1 MKKTRQAKIL
11 ELISKN
17 IIDTQE
23 GLQEAL
29 EAEGFNVA
37 QATVSR
43 DIKELRIVKMLDSKG
58 VCRYATNT
66 AKTVNSTA
74 NVKYRE
80 VFCNSAI
87 SVVNAMNDVVV
98 KCHPGMAQGACTALD
113 NMFSD
118 WTVGTLAGDDTI
130 LAITKS
136 ESDAVSLCKM
146 LEELID

>member
-11 ELISKN
+11 ELIN
-17 IIDTQE
+17 NNVIDTQE

-29 EAEGFNVA
+29 IAEGFNVA

-58 VCRYATNT
+58 VCRYATNI
-66 AKTVNSTA
+66 AKNANSAT
-74 NVKYRE
+74 NIKYRA
-80 VFCNSAI
+80 VFSNSAI
-87 SVVNAMNDVVV
+87 SVMNAMNDVVI
-98 KCHPGMAQGACTALD
+98 KCHAGMAQGACTALD
-113 NMFSD
+113 NMFSE

-136 ESDAVSLCKM
+136 ESDAITLCKM